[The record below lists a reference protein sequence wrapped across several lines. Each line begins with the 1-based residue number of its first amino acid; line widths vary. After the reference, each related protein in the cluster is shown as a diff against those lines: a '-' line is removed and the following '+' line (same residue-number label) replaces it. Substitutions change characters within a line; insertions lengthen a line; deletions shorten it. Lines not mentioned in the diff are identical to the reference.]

1 MGNVAVGSGGVSNV
15 SKGSNLANIG
25 GAVFSQV
32 AGVVISGAFAKADAK
47 KQRELERELAQLDL
61 AQQKE
66 LVERMQNVQG
76 EVAKQGEYYKFLAE
90 QNRNEM
96 LNKIQGKRYASFIVL
111 GVGVMLLAIVVLK
124 LSKK

>member
-1 MGNVAVGSGGVSNV
+1 MSNVAVGSGAVSNV

-25 GAVFSQV
+25 GAVVGQV
-32 AGVVISGAFAKADAK
+32 AGVVIGGAFAKADAK

-96 LNKIQGKRYASFIVL
+96 LNKIQGKRYVSYIVL
-111 GVGVMLLAIVVLK
+111 GVGVMLLAFVVLK
-124 LSKK
+124 LAKK

>member
-1 MGNVAVGSGGVSNV
+1 MGNVAVGSGGVSDI

-25 GAVFSQV
+25 GAVVSQV
-32 AGVVISGAFAKADAK
+32 AGVIIAGAFAKADAK

-76 EVAKQGEYYKFLAE
+76 EVAKQAEYYKFLAE

>member
-1 MGNVAVGSGGVSNV
+1 MSTIAQQPKGG
-15 SKGSNLANIG
+15 GGTNLANIG
-25 GAVFSQV
+25 GAVVSQV
-32 AGVVISGAFAKADAK
+32 FGTVITGAFAKADAK
-47 KQRELERELAQLDL
+47 KQRQLQEELAKLDL

-90 QNRNEM
+90 QNKNEM
-96 LNKIQGKRYASFIVL
+96 LNRIQGKRYTSYIVL

-124 LSKK
+124 LKK